1 MKGLIR
7 MRDDIINFDYTLEQ
21 VLFDTKYVVKLIV
34 EYEDGTKEQLG
45 KLLFDSKQKAINYI
59 KSKLIDFQEFNSSTQ
74 DWIYFIKMFLSALFS
89 VSIVNL
95 QPSFDKII
103 FISKSPLNKFHISI
117 YKEIFVICES
127 ITFYLIFIGL

>member
-21 VLFDTKYVVKLIV
+21 VLFDTKYVVKLVV

-59 KSKLIDFQEFNSSTQ
+59 QSKLIDFQEFNSSTQ
-74 DWIYFIKMFLSALFS
+74 D
-89 VSIVNL
+89 
-95 QPSFDKII
+95 
-103 FISKSPLNKFHISI
+103 
-117 YKEIFVICES
+117 
-127 ITFYLIFIGL
+127 

>member
-74 DWIYFIKMFLSALFS
+74 D
-89 VSIVNL
+89 
-95 QPSFDKII
+95 
-103 FISKSPLNKFHISI
+103 
-117 YKEIFVICES
+117 
-127 ITFYLIFIGL
+127 